1 MLKIGATGFDERP
14 VLIRGT
20 LDPRAIVEL
29 LDFTE
34 DDPMYL
40 EQSLSICSL
49 ITCPRTSL
57 EHNGLIDTLAI
68 MRYTQ
73 TRLETY
79 CTYHVTE

>member
-20 LDPRAIVEL
+20 VDPLAIVEL

-34 DDPMYL
+34 DDPAYL

-49 ITCPRTSL
+49 ITRPRTSL
-57 EHNGLIDTLAI
+57 EHNGLIDTLEI
-68 MRYTQ
+68 MSYTQ
-73 TRLETY
+73 TVRRDSKHTVH
-79 CTYHVTE
+79 TM